1 MPPNQYS
8 KLENIIILACVP
20 YKATKE
26 IDHVLEYFVEEINSL
41 YINDITIKNKLIRFK
56 MIGLVGDNLGQHQIL
71 GFTQSFR
78 ANHYCIRCKA
88 HRDTC
93 QKMCKLDVG
102 LLRND
107 ENYEE
112 DVRINDISQTGVARN
127 CVLNK
132 VYDYNV
138 TNDIIF
144 DIMHDLLE
152 GLCNFGMCGV
162 LKNIIKLPGINLNVI
177 NNRLECFDFG
187 AHANRPILLD
197 ANKIDKMDLGMS
209 ASEMCNLVIYFSLI
223 IGDLVPIDTPV
234 WEYYL
239 TLQLILDIL
248 LAKSITHQTISYLE
262 SLITIHHS
270 LYLEHFGL
278 LKPKCH
284 NMLHYA
290 ECLRRFGPLSH
301 NWSMRFESMHYRA
314 KLYAEVVRS
323 RVNISKSM
331 ILRHNYTVAYEC
343 LRKKDNFSVVEAS
356 STPCGDAELAQCF
369 KWVVVAGR
377 KFKVGSLIAFKAEG
391 DLPVFGF
398 IKMIVIDLN
407 APYFMVDLVSVIGAY
422 SHMYCYV
429 CDTSGVGYKVV
440 GATEC
445 SAPLVYK
452 TEGELMYI
460 SSFGL

>member
-1 MPPNQYS
+1 MNNSQVIESVPLRIPILGLEKSFKIYFNAPSRLQYALEYMSSTSEVMADVKDAQSLPPNTFPFVLFYDEMETGNPLGSHKGVHKIGMFYVGLRCMPPNQYS

-26 IDHVLEYFVEEINSL
+26 IDHVLEYIVEEMNSL
-41 YINDITIKNKLIRFK
+41 YINGITIKNKRIRFK

-112 DVRINDISQTGVARN
+112 DVRINDLSQTGVARN
-127 CVLNK
+127 CVFNK

-152 GLCNFGMCGV
+152 GVCNFGMCGV
-162 LKNIIKLPGINLNVI
+162 LKKLIKLPGINLNVI

-187 AHANRPILLD
+187 AHANRPLLLD
-197 ANKIDKMDLGMS
+197 ANQIEKMDLGMS
-209 ASEMCNLVIYFSLI
+209 ASEMCNLVMYFSLI
-223 IGDLVPIDTPV
+223 VGDLVPIDTPV

-239 TLQLILDIL
+239 TLQLILDIIL
-248 LAKSITHQTISYLE
+248 PKSIKHQTISYLE

-278 LKPKCH
+278 LEPKCH

-290 ECLRRFGPLSH
+290 ECLR
-301 NWSMRFESMHYRA
+301 
-314 KLYAEVVRS
+314 
-323 RVNISKSM
+323 
-331 ILRHNYTVAYEC
+331 
-343 LRKKDNFSVVEAS
+343 
-356 STPCGDAELAQCF
+356 
-369 KWVVVAGR
+369 
-377 KFKVGSLIAFKAEG
+377 
-391 DLPVFGF
+391 
-398 IKMIVIDLN
+398 
-407 APYFMVDLVSVIGAY
+407 
-422 SHMYCYV
+422 
-429 CDTSGVGYKVV
+429 
-440 GATEC
+440 
-445 SAPLVYK
+445 
-452 TEGELMYI
+452 
-460 SSFGL
+460 